1 MKKNK
6 YIILATVLFSIFSF
20 SYIVKASQEETA
32 AAKAATEKYCEED
45 ATTSGCVYDSN
56 NALYT
61 ESGAVYNE
69 NFWVGLNVASTK
81 LIKGYQAANADGKM
95 IFAGC
100 YKTTISG
107 INYWDD
113 GDYYIFKI
121 VTPNGSNC
129 SVAGSDIV
137 PAKGTGYHAALG
149 ISGTYDGTIGIGGD
163 LATYNWVATNGGS
176 CPLMFGLTGNTRWYT
191 SSSNRYVFA
200 DDKSGFDLMTYSFFG
215 GEKYGTNPGC
225 AVVDSDGHAQAKTC
239 FDGAAS
245 KIENYTC
252 PSDTTALAAM
262 AESLESYQTS
272 CDGEFKT
279 LYSKGLL
286 ESDAKEFSDL
296 LKEKA
301 QNKIDSCY
309 YSKCNISSSQQSS
322 IDSNLS
328 GTSCKDGCGTS
339 PTTICTDC
347 LKKAYTAAGL
357 NSTQVTCL
365 INSEAEKETAKDA
378 VEKGIDGQFTDQV
391 NQDLQDN
398 QDTREDIANYKFDPN
413 LNAPGFGENGDDCT
427 TVLGANLTKVVH
439 AVITIIRI
447 AGAIIAVVN
456 GMISLIPAI
465 VSKDAD
471 ALKKAGQKC
480 VKMAI
485 VLVLIG
491 LLPSLLTI
499 IGNIFGYDLSCI
511 A

>member
-176 CPLMFGLTGNTRWYT
+176 CPLMFGLTGNTRW
-191 SSSNRYVFA
+191 
-200 DDKSGFDLMTYSFFG
+200 
-215 GEKYGTNPGC
+215 
-225 AVVDSDGHAQAKTC
+225 
-239 FDGAAS
+239 
-245 KIENYTC
+245 
-252 PSDTTALAAM
+252 
-262 AESLESYQTS
+262 
-272 CDGEFKT
+272 
-279 LYSKGLL
+279 
-286 ESDAKEFSDL
+286 
-296 LKEKA
+296 
-301 QNKIDSCY
+301 
-309 YSKCNISSSQQSS
+309 
-322 IDSNLS
+322 
-328 GTSCKDGCGTS
+328 
-339 PTTICTDC
+339 
-347 LKKAYTAAGL
+347 
-357 NSTQVTCL
+357 
-365 INSEAEKETAKDA
+365 
-378 VEKGIDGQFTDQV
+378 
-391 NQDLQDN
+391 
-398 QDTREDIANYKFDPN
+398 
-413 LNAPGFGENGDDCT
+413 
-427 TVLGANLTKVVH
+427 
-439 AVITIIRI
+439 
-447 AGAIIAVVN
+447 
-456 GMISLIPAI
+456 
-465 VSKDAD
+465 
-471 ALKKAGQKC
+471 
-480 VKMAI
+480 
-485 VLVLIG
+485 
-491 LLPSLLTI
+491 
-499 IGNIFGYDLSCI
+499 
-511 A
+511 